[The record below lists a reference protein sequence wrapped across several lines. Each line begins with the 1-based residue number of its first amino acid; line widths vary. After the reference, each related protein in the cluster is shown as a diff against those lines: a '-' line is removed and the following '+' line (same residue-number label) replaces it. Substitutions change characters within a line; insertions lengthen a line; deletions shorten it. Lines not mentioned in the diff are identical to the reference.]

1 MRLRFEIAHN
11 KEIYS
16 DTLVN
21 YLHTLTFIINFVAI
35 INIMKITIAKKKGN
49 QHTLR
54 CIDTGDL
61 AEMIR
66 EAKYEKEVVRLRS
79 DYVILN
85 HIRKTNE
92 GIKLPPP
99 EDVVNI
105 PSLFFSA
112 EYKNL
117 EGNVVTE
124 SYNPLFL
131 IEINDLTG
139 YQEVEELRAMAAEL
153 PQTMIA
159 FMGASGRSL
168 KIVCSARC
176 AKDYDEMSADEMLL
190 LIQAAYDK
198 ASKYYAAQLDIPIDI
213 KIPSFSSGCKMSVD
227 RDIYYNPDSE
237 AFFVRDFSKNNAPT
251 KRYQEKED
259 VELMPGY
266 DLRQTQRAQFE
277 NYLGQII
284 EENIILDGEDLV
296 EAVLPKLAKYCYED
310 RLPKEMCITRTL
322 SHSDF
327 GRDEHYVRTVFNNEY
342 KKELIAGST
351 LRHVTPEIL
360 LSLKMQRFMQ
370 DRFEMR
376 RNVLSGVVEYRKRD
390 GKVREFENLTDY
402 AINSMTQDALE
413 EGLKSWDK
421 DVRRYVNSDKIEKFD
436 PVNHY
441 LDNLPDW
448 DGIDYISELAARV
461 PNDNPDWVKNFH
473 IWMLSMVAHW
483 KEEDK
488 THGNAYS
495 PLLIGPQGCGKSSFC
510 KKILPPELMSYY
522 YDRIDF
528 KNEQSAD
535 LALTRFALINIDEFD
550 QLSPNRQ
557 AILKYLLQKSEV
569 KTRRPY
575 GTAIEEMQR
584 YASFIATTNNISPLS
599 DPTGSRRFICI
610 MVSGDIDYN
619 TPINYE
625 QLYAQALAE
634 IRKKEKFWFNDDE
647 TAEIMKQNEDFR
659 IEDGLTVMINTFFR
673 PAKKME
679 EGEWLSLAEIL
690 ATLRTHFKN
699 LKDDIGTLQ
708 KLGTRMKA
716 HFEQKRPGGR
726 IRYHVINMRKTT
738 STGCEKQ

>member
-1 MRLRFEIAHN
+1 
-11 KEIYS
+11 
-16 DTLVN
+16 
-21 YLHTLTFIINFVAI
+21 
-35 INIMKITIAKKKGN
+35 MKITIAKKRGN

-54 CIDTGDL
+54 CIETDDL
-61 AEMIR
+61 VGMIR

-79 DYVILN
+79 DYVMLN

-92 GIKLPPP
+92 GIKLSPP
-99 EDVVNI
+99 EDVANI

-124 SYNPLFL
+124 GYNPLFL
-131 IEINDLTG
+131 VEVNGLNG
-139 YQEVEELRAMAAEL
+139 YQEVEVLRAMAAEL
-153 PQTMIA
+153 PQTMMA

-176 AKDYDEMSADEMLL
+176 AKDDEELTSDEKLRM
-190 LIQAAYDK
+190 IQRAYDK
-198 ASKYYAAQLDIPIDI
+198 ASKYYAAQLDMPVDI
-213 KIPSFSSGCKMSVD
+213 KIPSFTSGCKMSVD
-227 RDIYYNPDSE
+227 RDIYYNPDCE
-237 AFFVRDFSKNNAPT
+237 AFFVREFSQSSTPARRLP
-251 KRYQEKED
+251 EKVEN
-259 VELMPGY
+259 ELMPGY

-284 EENIILDGEDLV
+284 EEHILLSGEDLV
-296 EAVLPKLAKYCYED
+296 EAVLPKLAKFCYED
-310 RLPKEMCITRTL
+310 KLPKEMCITRTL

-327 GRDEHYVRTVFNNEY
+327 GRDENYVRTVFNNEY
-342 KKELIAGST
+342 KKDLIAGST

-360 LSLKMQRFMQ
+360 LSLKMQRFMK

-376 RNVLSGVVEYRKRD
+376 RNVLSGVVEYKKRD

-402 AINSMTQDALE
+402 AINSMTQDALV

-421 DVRRYVNSDKIEKFD
+421 DVRRYVNSDKIEKYD

-441 LDNLPDW
+441 LEGLPEW
-448 DGIDYISELAARV
+448 DGNDYIGELAARV
-461 PNDNPDWVKNFH
+461 PNDNLDWEKNFH

-483 KEEDK
+483 MGEDK

-575 GTAIEEMQR
+575 GLAIEEMRR

-610 MVSGDIDYN
+610 MVSEDIDYN

-634 IRKKEKFWFNDDE
+634 VKKKEKFWFDDEE
-647 TAEIMKQNEDFR
+647 TAEIMKRNEDFR
-659 IEDGLTVMINTFFR
+659 IEDGLTVMINTFFE
-673 PAKKME
+673 PPKSKD
-679 EGEWLSLAEIL
+679 EGEWLSVAEIL
-690 ATLRTHFKN
+690 SILRTHFKN

-726 IRYHVINMRKTT
+726 IKYHVVKLKKIP
-738 STGCEKQ
+738 STGGGKQ